1 MALTKREETG
11 KCELVGKWKHIQVR
25 IDTVI
30 EEDGIEISRKYWRRA
45 YTPADDM
52 SEACDE
58 AKKMAEVFW
67 TDEHIEE
74 YKTMIAEQLN
84 ANE

>member
-45 YTPADDM
+45 YTPSDDM
-52 SEACDE
+52 SDACE
-58 AKKMAEVFW
+58 EVN
-67 TDEHIEE
+67 EQGQYILKLEKQIEE
-74 YKTMIAEQLN
+74 LKDGNTKSEK
-84 ANE
+84 